1 MKNHSGISPSESK
14 EEKETGYTSSGVGDE
29 NETDRERLTARSR
42 KGGLI
47 TIPFIIGK
55 C

>member
-1 MKNHSGISPSESK
+1 MKNHSVISPSESK
-14 EEKETGYTSSGVGDE
+14 VEKETGNPSSGIGDE
-29 NETDRERLTARSR
+29 NETDMERLTARSR